1 MPVCIIELGWV
12 FFGTHVGDWIKSSF
26 FSSPTIPA
34 NALTAKP
41 ITAFFCWSCSRWL
54 DIHSGRTSDLPY
66 AHCALWIRNNFGV
79 EGTGDWLKNPP
90 YYNFCLFNRSN
101 QQHAPTQILQKF
113 QLPTTETFLWTIS

>member
-54 DIHSGRTSDLPY
+54 DIHSSRTSDLPY
-66 AHCALWIRNNFGV
+66 AHCALWILNNFGV
-79 EGTGDWLKNPP
+79 EGTGDWLKT
-90 YYNFCLFNRSN
+90 S
-101 QQHAPTQILQKF
+101 IL
-113 QLPTTETFLWTIS
+113 